1 MLVANHRKHAQP
13 ASATPSH
20 SRPIAMGSP
29 HRRLPISAF
38 LRSLSAP
45 PRSLA
50 LSPQSTTFVRA
61 SRQRTILVR
70 ASHPVP
76 TLPSCVPKN
85 PRHTTASPGPPSLAA
100 RLWRS
105 FDGGVG
111 KERTSKAIAS
121 PRAQERI
128 EPVAFHQKVSRLS
141 IDPYSTRGSP
151 ARSFRPHSKVCRAI
165 RSKRFGVGRELPQSM
180 PERSIAKGQLPPKE
194 QQGSPA
200 CEPNRAPGL
209 SARQSRRIYGG
220 VGVAARPTPR
230 PSCPSARALKTNSK
244 CPTETLANRQR
255 QEHPHAPTLSLY
267 RSVALPPHRSSS
279 PDPKTHPRP
288 VSCRACRRPCGGRC
302 PSRCI
307 RRCSCTP

>member
-1 MLVANHRKHAQP
+1 MLVANHRRHAQP
-13 ASATPSH
+13 TIATPSH
-20 SRPIAMGSP
+20 SRPIATGSP
-29 HRRLPISAF
+29 HRHRPTSAV
-38 LRSLSAP
+38 LRALSAP
-45 PRSLA
+45 PRSLPRA
-50 LSPQSTTFVRA
+50 PETTIFVRA
-61 SRQRTILVR
+61 SRQTTILVR
-70 ASHPVP
+70 ASDLLSLLSP
-76 TLPSCVPKN
+76 CVPQN
-85 PRHTTASPGPPSLAA
+85 PRHTTASPGPPSRAA

-111 KERTSKAIAS
+111 RERTSKAIAS

-141 IDPYSTRGSP
+141 LNPHPTRGSP

-200 CEPNRAPGL
+200 CEPNRARGPF
-209 SARQSRRIYGG
+209 ARQSRRIYGG

-244 CPTETLANRQR
+244 CPAETLANRQR
-255 QEHPHAPTLSLY
+255 EEHPHAPTLSLC
-267 RSVALPPHRSSS
+267 RSVALPPPSLA
-279 PDPKTHPRP
+279 PR
-288 VSCRACRRPCGGRC
+288 
-302 PSRCI
+302 
-307 RRCSCTP
+307 T